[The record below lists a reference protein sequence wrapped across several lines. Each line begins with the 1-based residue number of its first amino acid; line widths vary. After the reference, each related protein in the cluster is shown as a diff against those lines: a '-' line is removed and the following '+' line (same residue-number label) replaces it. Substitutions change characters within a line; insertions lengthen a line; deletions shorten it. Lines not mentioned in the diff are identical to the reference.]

1 MELTRITKG
10 YVSNSS
16 LVELP
21 KIIPVIWLSIWISKF
36 PIATFLRKVFLGS
49 VRKWKFFLDILNIN
63 CWVDFEIGTYQRKTC
78 RGSKV
83 LPQMIWQRD
92 LLLIWHACLLA
103 IFTSSDQNFALK
115 PLFSRLIGFSN
126 PAKKSMRRLYILGG
140 SSEIWVAS
148 APHAFD

>member
-1 MELTRITKG
+1 MELTRITKEH
-10 YVSNSS
+10 VSDSS

-21 KIIPVIWLSIWISKF
+21 KIIPVIWLRSIWISKF

-49 VRKWKFFLDILNIN
+49 VRKWKFFLDIWILLLSRFWNWNISKKN
-63 CWVDFEIGTYQRKTC
+63 LW
-78 RGSKV
+78 GSKV
-83 LPQMIWQRD
+83 LPQMILQGD

>member
-1 MELTRITKG
+1 MELTRITKKH
-10 YVSNSS
+10 VSASS

-21 KIIPVIWLSIWISKF
+21 KIIPVIWLRSIWISKF
-36 PIATFLRKVFLGS
+36 FWGVYVNENFSLTF
-49 VRKWKFFLDILNIN
+49 WILLLSRFWNWNISKKN
-63 CWVDFEIGTYQRKTC
+63 LW
-78 RGSKV
+78 GSKV
-83 LPQMIWQRD
+83 LPQMILQGD

-126 PAKKSMRRLYILGG
+126 LAKKSMRRLYILGG